1 MMCVGK
7 VGSLVVAENCR
18 GLPWWW
24 NAVAAGVV
32 KMKFAKNALGS
43 KELKTENSIS
53 RETDLVDLV
62 VRARS

>member
-1 MMCVGK
+1 MACIGK
-7 VGSLVVAENCR
+7 VGGRQVVEEWR

-43 KELKTENSIS
+43 KELNEA
-53 RETDLVDLV
+53 E
-62 VRARS
+62 